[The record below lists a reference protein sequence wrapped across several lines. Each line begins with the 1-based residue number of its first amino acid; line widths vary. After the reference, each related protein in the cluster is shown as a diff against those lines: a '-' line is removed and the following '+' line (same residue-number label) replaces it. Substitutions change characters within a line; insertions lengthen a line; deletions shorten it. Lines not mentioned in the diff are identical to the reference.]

1 MPYSLRRSAEKLCE
15 RSGSEKTRA
24 MEKTKAR
31 RDGKAAR
38 AERAKKRSA
47 LREAKKARRK
57 ALCAERRTGL
67 EDLLKKARKRAT
79 AHGESE
85 FGKRRFASPLF
96 SRRFAF
102 PTDICPFPLAFCCMS
117 RDSFP
122 TKKNRLL
129 RGRRFAAANA
139 PRTPVRRRTVRDN
152 GEARKGRD
160 KPFTGEFSG
169 ISRFPRTATARM
181 SVFYKSPFLFRAHRK
196 RR

>member
-24 MEKTKAR
+24 IEKTKAR

-79 AHGESE
+79 AHGKSE

-96 SRRFAF
+96 SRCFAF

-122 TKKNRLL
+122 TKAETRFRQRKTVFCAGGVSPPQTPRERLYGGELSGTTERCGKGGTSRL
-129 RGRRFAAANA
+129 RANFQA
-139 PRTPVRRRTVRDN
+139 
-152 GEARKGRD
+152 
-160 KPFTGEFSG
+160 
-169 ISRFPRTATARM
+169 SR
-181 SVFYKSPFLFRAHRK
+181 SFRG
-196 RR
+196 